1 MKMKNKIFNN
11 IEDQCDII
19 KLFNDGYSYDFI
31 SDKYKCSKDDLI
43 KFKYKQKKAGIEI
56 KDVPKNGGIGKIKK
70 IRTPFVKLFSD
81 PVNVKNAIAYI
92 NMGYTFKNISQLLR
106 CDRTTILAF
115 YRKKV
120 KEGIIQPRGNTKEL
134 KQIKRYECD
143 ENINPGKSYKDYLNP
158 VLKKENKEKEK
169 RMLAAQETLKKLHEE
184 RAKRGEDCYVD
195 FYEDYYS

>member
-1 MKMKNKIFNN
+1 MKNKIFNN

-43 KFKYKQKKAGIEI
+43 KFKYKQKKSGIEI

-120 KEGIIQPRGNTKEL
+120 KEGIIQPRGDTKEL
-134 KQIKRYECD
+134 KQIKKYEYD
-143 ENINPGKSYKDYLNP
+143 EKINPGKSYKDYLNP

-184 RAKRGEDCYVD
+184 RAKRCDDCYVD